1 METTDAFEQKLFIA
15 TAAVQAWEVKGRQP
29 GLFDIAAAAGV
40 PASDLYKYFPNV
52 PAVFHFWYESL
63 PQRYRLMVAEL
74 DAYNELTLSEKLTNM
89 MLTITDMME
98 EQLPFVQETFN
109 SMVFKN
115 QSWHPFCKE
124 NEHLLKEIISTHQG
138 LSRTAQIVLWDD
150 VYAFLSKEFLHVIKF
165 WMRDTSPDRQ
175 KTMALL
181 DTFNGLVSELM
192 TNRLIDK
199 GTDLARFFWNE
210 GLIKIPFVSP
220 K

>member
-1 METTDAFEQKLFIA
+1 MENLSEFEQKLFIA
-15 TAAVQAWEVKGRQP
+15 TAAVQAWEVSGEQP
-29 GLFDIAAAAGV
+29 GLFEIAEAAGI
-40 PASDLYKYFPNV
+40 PASGIYTHFPNV
-52 PAVFHFWYESL
+52 PSVFNFWYESL
-63 PQRYRLMVAEL
+63 PQRYRLMITEL
-74 DAYNELTLSEKLTNM
+74 DEYSELTLSEKLTNM

-98 EQLPFVQETFN
+98 EQLPFVRATF
-109 SMVFKN
+109 STMVFKN

-124 NEHLLKEIISTHQG
+124 NEALLKEIISTHQG

-192 TNRLIDK
+192 TNRIIDK
-199 GTDLARFFWNE
+199 GTDLARFFWDE
-210 GLIKIPFVSP
+210 GLIKIPFVS
-220 K
+220 KK

>member
-1 METTDAFEQKLFIA
+1 METPSEFEQKLLIA
-15 TAAVQAWEVKGRQP
+15 TAAVQAWEVRGHQP
-29 GLFDIAAAAGV
+29 GLFEIAAMAGI
-40 PASDLYKYFPNV
+40 PASEIYAHFPNV
-52 PAVFHFWYESL
+52 PAIFHFWYESL
-63 PQRYRLMVAEL
+63 PQRYQLMIAEL

-98 EQLPFVQETFN
+98 EQMPFVQATFS

-115 QSWHPFCKE
+115 QNWHPFCKE
-124 NEHLLKEIISTHQG
+124 NELLLKEIITSHQG

-192 TNRLIDK
+192 TNRLIDR

-210 GLIKIPFVSP
+210 GLIKIPFVSS